1 MRGFIAN
8 TDYEWFTFLR
18 SIEPPVDEVNF
29 WRPGAET
36 GFKALQPGE
45 PLFFKLKVPHNAIG
59 GFGYF
64 AHYSK
69 LPVSMAWEVYGRAN
83 GAAAFPAI
91 RDRLLRFRNRFEM
104 ETDAKQDFWIGCIL
118 INQPTFLAD
127 DQLVRIPDD
136 WSSNIVQ
143 GKSYDLSSGEGLRI
157 WMECLARGAAR
168 RDRDSW
174 LTPELGIVAEQSPF
188 GSPTLVSP
196 RLGQRS
202 FRVAV
207 LDSYGRRCAVTSE
220 RTLPALEAAHI
231 RDYHDL
237 PSHSINNGILFRA
250 DIHRLFDSGY
260 VTVTPDLRFE
270 VSRRIKE
277 EFENGHEYYGL
288 HGSSIRLPSNP
299 SHHPAREALWWHNEE
314 RYLG

>member
-8 TDYEWFTFLR
+8 TDYDWFTYLR
-18 SIEPPVDEVNF
+18 SLEPAVDEVNF
-29 WRPGAET
+29 WKPGAASN
-36 GFKALQPGE
+36 FRALQPGE

-64 AHYSK
+64 AHYSR
-69 LPVSMAWEVYGRAN
+69 LPVSMAWEVYGQAN
-83 GAAAFPAI
+83 GAPNFTMI
-91 RDRLLRFRNRFEM
+91 RERLLRFRNRFEM
-104 ETDAKQDFWIGCIL
+104 ETDPRQDFWIGCVL
-118 INQPTFLAD
+118 INQPTFF
-127 DQLVRIPDD
+127 DQNDWVQMPVD

-143 GKSYDLSSGEGLRI
+143 GKGYDLSSGEGLRI
-157 WMECLARGAAR
+157 WTECLGRAEARYENLQKLIPMAVTER
-168 RDRDSW
+168 E
-174 LTPELGIVAEQSPF
+174 PY
-188 GSPTLVSP
+188 GSPAIIYP

-250 DIHRLFDSGY
+250 DIHKLFDAGY
-260 VTVTPDLRFE
+260 VTVTPEHRFE

-277 EFENGHEYYGL
+277 EFENGRQYYAL
-288 HGSSIRLPSNP
+288 HGTEIRLPENP
-299 SHHPAREALWWHNEE
+299 SNHPMIEALWWHNEQ